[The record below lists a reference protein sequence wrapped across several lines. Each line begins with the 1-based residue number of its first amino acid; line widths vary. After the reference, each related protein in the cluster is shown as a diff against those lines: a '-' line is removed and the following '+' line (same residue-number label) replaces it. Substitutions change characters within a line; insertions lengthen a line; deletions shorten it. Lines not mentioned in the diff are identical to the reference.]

1 MKKLQDEANA
11 NQENKENADP
21 NNPVVP
27 IEQPEE
33 EKVLLTDFLKFPKRY
48 IICMDTMGQDRLFST
63 QEEEF
68 ALATAKILR
77 NSWEELEKRLL
88 LKDRDIRFE
97 MMKQEKIYL
106 DQVNIQFN

>member
-1 MKKLQDEANA
+1 
-11 NQENKENADP
+11 
-21 NNPVVP
+21 
-27 IEQPEE
+27 
-33 EKVLLTDFLKFPKRY
+33 
-48 IICMDTMGQDRLFST
+48 MDTMGQDRLFST

-106 DQVNIQFN
+106 DQLNIQFNQNPLDKMPDLEDKFKNEYIQEKFINEK